1 MSALIIILAV
11 LAVLYLV
18 ICLLMVIFQGRFV
31 FFPTRELAA
40 TPAERGLSYRD
51 VELRA
56 SDGVRLHAW
65 FVPCES
71 ARGVLLFCHGNAG
84 NIGDRLDS
92 LQLFHELGLAV
103 LIFDYRG
110 YGRSAGRPSEA
121 GLYRDARAAWD
132 HLVDQEGF
140 PAERIVVFGRSLG
153 GAVAVQLASQVDCG
167 GLIVESSFTSAAE
180 LGARLY
186 PWLPVRQL
194 ARIRFDAAARL
205 QDVKCRQLFVH
216 SLDDEVVPYG
226 LGLRL
231 YRQAHLPKQ
240 FLRIRGGHGDGFLV
254 SGQRYR
260 SGLAAFLAS
269 VGLAADK
276 AAPPASG
283 PSA

>member
-1 MSALIIILAV
+1 MSALIVILAA
-11 LAVLYLV
+11 LALLYLA

-31 FFPTRELAA
+31 FFPTRELMA
-40 TPAERGLSYRD
+40 TPEQYGLAYRD
-51 VELRA
+51 VELRTK
-56 SDGVRLHAW
+56 DGVRLHAW
-65 FVPCES
+65 FVPRER
-71 ARGVLLFCHGNAG
+71 ARAALLFCHGNAG
-84 NIGDRLDS
+84 NIADRLDS
-92 LQLFHELGLAV
+92 LQLFHEMGLAV

-110 YGRSAGRPSEA
+110 YGRSAGRPGET

-132 HLVDQEGF
+132 HLVEQEEF

-153 GAVAVQLASQVDCG
+153 GAVAVQLASLVRPA

-205 QDVKCRQLFVH
+205 HDVHCPQLFVH

-254 SGQRYR
+254 SGQHYR

-269 VGLAADK
+269 LGLAAEK

-283 PSA
+283 PVG